1 MSLHLYKP
9 LGDNDHAIRLEAA
22 KKLTSE
28 LLQLLSSEH
37 SEKSKSSLDY
47 ALGRLTKGLASG
59 RESARPGFAVVLTEF
74 LGHILETGN
83 AAKWKF
89 ELAGVIK
96 LVVANTQPPGHT
108 TGPEERDYHLGRLF
122 GLKALVQSGVLFPGM
137 EEEGYA
143 EVLKLLFELSVQKP
157 WLRESCA
164 SIVCSAVSGWSDET
178 KQWAAKVT
186 YDALAESGL
195 AKTSDGTAVWLTLQA
210 YCPSALPPKN
220 PWVRGCPL
228 AKPNLVTLAKILKEV
243 GSKDEEGG
251 NLQQKGSWNPRLN
264 FVWDLVLEAY
274 LGEGREWVDFRERET
289 SAMPT
294 WEEFWKIAIDESLFS
309 ASSSNERKFWGFLIF
324 GNALNRILAFPD
336 GGSYL
341 APVFSK
347 NFMRC
352 LINQLSDPERYLHK
366 AAQKC
371 ARTLL
376 QKAESTPWTAP
387 VIFAQ
392 LVSNNGTPNFDS
404 LTKTKYADKIMI
416 LADEDGLGAVI
427 GEFRKILLDPLG
439 SKGNSYSGE
448 ESQQQKVKTAEVRRQ
463 WAADQMLTLVRNGK
477 SVKAESWIKSAVSLL
492 AGFGF
497 LEAPVRGTELGAP
510 VSPTSQA
517 MFRSRLMSCL
527 SNLLSIKDN
536 VSGDETWPYRA
547 VKKALNHKDTL
558 VLELDD
564 TIRTS
569 IENAQSTLKEINKRR
584 ASARK
589 SDKTKRA
596 TQLESFELLYS
607 LVVLQVLNGEADAL
621 EVLDELSLCYEKV
634 VTKRKH
640 ATEDD
645 VDVSEILV
653 EILLSF
659 LSKPSV
665 LLRKL
670 AQQVFMAFVDSIT
683 DAGLELLTNV
693 LETKESLGGQQ
704 ELFDKDDEG
713 EDSDEVIDE
722 GADDVEEVNVS
733 TEGSDEDS
741 DEIDSDVEIIS
752 ASTSSQG
759 EAATTD
765 ADNDE
770 AAKLETALTHA
781 LASHV
786 PRADS
791 DSDMSDGAML
801 ALDETLSKIFR
812 QRTKPPSTSKKRSE
826 KAAKQN
832 ITNFKVRVLD
842 LLEIFA
848 KANKRQKKGEV
859 KHDPGVMMLPL
870 LACIR
875 ETSDRAVAERCF
887 GVLKI
892 CLRNPPP
899 LHPGEEEE
907 RLWVLLE
914 EVHKLAELDPA
925 SAGRDKYARACSTAS
940 LALGKMLVGGGGSE
954 GVQGEVFEERLRR
967 IVGVYAETLTK
978 WVVEG
983 GGAGVQR
990 GFFVE
995 FVDWVAGVRGGK
1007 GKGKVNWNEK
1017 GKKGKKGKGKRKGK
1031 KGV

>member
-9 LGDNDHAIRLEAA
+9 LGDNDHAIRLDAA
-22 KKLTSE
+22 KTLTSE

-83 AAKWKF
+83 AAKWGF

-122 GLKALVQSGVLFPGM
+122 GLKALVQSGVLFRGV
-137 EEEGYA
+137 EGEGYA
-143 EVLKLLFELSVQKP
+143 EVLNLLFELSLQKP

-164 SIVCSAVSGWSDET
+164 SVVCSAVSGWSGEA

-186 YDALAESGL
+186 YDALAESEL

-210 YCPSALPPKN
+210 YCPNILPPKN
-220 PWVRGCPL
+220 LWVKECPL
-228 AKPNLVTLAKILKEV
+228 AKPNLVTLAKVLKEA
-243 GSKDEEGG
+243 GSKDEEGR
-251 NLQQKGSWNPRLN
+251 NLQQKGSWNPKLN

-274 LGEGREWVDFRERET
+274 IGESKEWVGFRERET
-289 SAMPT
+289 SVMPM
-294 WEEFWKIAIDESLFS
+294 WEEFWKVAVDESLFS
-309 ASSSNERKFWGFLIF
+309 ASSSNHRKFWGFLIF
-324 GNALNRILAFPD
+324 GKALNQIFVFSD

-341 APVFSK
+341 APMFSK

-371 ARTLL
+371 IRTLL

-404 LTKTKYADKIMI
+404 LTKTKYVDKIMI
-416 LADEDGLGAVI
+416 LADEDGLDAII
-427 GEFRKILLDPLG
+427 GGFRKILLDPLQP
-439 SKGNSYSGE
+439 KWNSDLGE
-448 ESQQQKVKTAEVRRQ
+448 ESRQQKTKTAEVRRQ
-463 WAADQMLTLVRNGK
+463 WAADQILTLIRNGK
-477 SVKAESWIKSAVSLL
+477 SVKAESWIGNAVSLL

-497 LEAPVRGTELGAP
+497 LETPVRGAELGIP
-510 VSPTSQA
+510 VSPASQL

-527 SNLLSIKDN
+527 SHLLSTKDDI
-536 VSGDETWPYRA
+536 SGNETWPYRA
-547 VKKALNHKDTL
+547 VKKTLNNKETL
-558 VLELDD
+558 TIELDD
-564 TIRTS
+564 TIETAIKS
-569 IENAQSTLKEINKRR
+569 AQSTLKKINKKRT
-584 ASARK
+584 SARK

-607 LVVLQVLNGEADAL
+607 LVILQILSGEPDAL
-621 EVLDELSLCYEKV
+621 EVLDELSLCYERVIK
-634 VTKRKH
+634 KRKH
-640 ATEDD
+640 ATEDE
-645 VDVSEILV
+645 VEVSEVLI

-670 AQQVFMAFVDSIT
+670 AQQVFTAFVDSVT

-693 LETKESLGGQQ
+693 LETKESLSGQQ
-704 ELFDKDDEG
+704 ELFGGVDEDEDGEVMDDG
-713 EDSDEVIDE
+713 T
-722 GADDVEEVNVS
+722 DDAEEVNFS
-733 TEGSDEDS
+733 TEDKDEL
-741 DEIDSDVEIIS
+741 DSDVEIIS
-752 ASTSSQG
+752 ASSSQED
-759 EAATTD
+759 EAATGTD
-765 ADNDE
+765 DDE
-770 AAKLETALTHA
+770 ATKLETALTHA
-781 LASHV
+781 LAPHAPKV
-786 PRADS
+786 DS

-812 QRTKPPSTSKKRSE
+812 QRTKPLPTSKKRSVA
-826 KAAKQN
+826 AAKQN

-848 KANKRQKKGEV
+848 KADNEQRGEV
-859 KHDPGVMMLPL
+859 RHDPGVLLLPL

-875 ETSDRAVAERCF
+875 KTSDRVVAERCF

-892 CLRNPPP
+892 CLRNPPRF
-899 LHPGEEEE
+899 HPPSSLGGEG
-907 RLWVLLE
+907 RLWALLK
-914 EVHKLAELDPA
+914 EVHELAELGSG
-925 SAGRDKYARACSTAS
+925 SAGGDRYAKACSTAS
-940 LALGKMLVGGGGSE
+940 LVLGKTLVGGRSE
-954 GVQGEVFEERLRR
+954 VAQEGEFEERVRG

-990 GFFVE
+990 AFFVE
-995 FVDWVAGVRGGK
+995 FVDWVAG
-1007 GKGKVNWNEK
+1007 
-1017 GKKGKKGKGKRKGK
+1017 KGKGKRGKGK